1 MDFTQVHPEWGHATN
16 SSMIVSRRLLTQ
28 GLFLDRRTFLQ
39 SYDPTQDPDGAIL
52 ERILTAV
59 VPVAAGIGLEYYFS
73 RVDNC
78 RYGCGTKV
86 PHNITGLI
94 GVMDGAQS
102 DLRIGLPWQMVWVHE
117 PMRLTFI
124 VEAHPSV
131 VASIVQRHRGLQ
143 KLFDHHWAHLLVLDF
158 RSGEFF
164 RYGPRGRWQSI
175 PTA

>member
-1 MDFTQVHPEWGHATN
+1 MGACDQFVDDRQSAALNPRVVSGPPRVPP
-16 SSMIVSRRLLTQ
+16 IVRSDPGPGRHDLGADSDGRGAGGGRYRTGVLLFP
-28 GLFLDRRTFLQ
+28 L
-39 SYDPTQDPDGAIL
+39 
-52 ERILTAV
+52 
-59 VPVAAGIGLEYYFS
+59 
-73 RVDNC
+73 DNC

-143 KLFDHHWAHLLVLDF
+143 KLFDHHWAHLLVLYF
-158 RSGEFF
+158 RSGEFL
-164 RYGPRGRWQSI
+164 RYGPR
-175 PTA
+175 